1 LIEIIFNLY
10 GLSEQL
16 ETTMNNTEE
25 QKTKEFN
32 AVKQWVRDSLF
43 VGNYD
48 DWEWDEDDRVLTI
61 YCKDT
66 VESDKG
72 LVKQYLWE
80 ELAELGLKTN

>member
-1 LIEIIFNLY
+1 LIEIIFILY

-32 AVKQWVRDSLF
+32 AVKQWVRDSLSA
-43 VGNYD
+43 GNYE

-61 YCKDT
+61 YCDELDSPEVYTWKELVT
-66 VESDKG
+66 HG
-72 LVKQYLWE
+72 LE
-80 ELAELGLKTN
+80 MN